1 MQSME
6 PLSSLSPDAS
16 DPVCPWIL
24 HLLHDHNYK
33 IAVITNGTS
42 DMSYHHDLD
51 SIIDVFVNPE
61 LCGDSKPS
69 VIPYHRVGSIRFI
82 FLLGHGKRG
91 CI

>member
-1 MQSME
+1 MPVNYSISSMTT
-6 PLSSLSPDAS
+6 
-16 DPVCPWIL
+16 
-24 HLLHDHNYK
+24 NYK

>member
-1 MQSME
+1 
-6 PLSSLSPDAS
+6 
-16 DPVCPWIL
+16 
-24 HLLHDHNYK
+24 
-33 IAVITNGTS
+33 
-42 DMSYHHDLD
+42 MSYHHDLD

-82 FLLGHGKRG
+82 FLLGHGKHG